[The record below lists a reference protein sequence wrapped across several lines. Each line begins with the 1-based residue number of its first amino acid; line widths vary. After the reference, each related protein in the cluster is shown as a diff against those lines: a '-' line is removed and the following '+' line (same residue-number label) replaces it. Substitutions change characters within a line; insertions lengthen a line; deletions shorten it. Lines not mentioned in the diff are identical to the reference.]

1 MKRLI
6 PFFMALMFFGC
17 NVYASTDAQENTVE
31 GSTFEADT
39 SDDEDE
45 GIVPYYAAINA
56 HNQDLSISSSG
67 TAVCT
72 GTTTVFSGYKA
83 NTVVELQRKSN
94 GAWSTIDSWSAT
106 GGTAASVDKSRSVSK
121 GYSYRVKVTH
131 KAINTSTGSTAEKLI
146 EYDYADY

>member
-17 NVYASTDAQENTVE
+17 NVYASTDAQENPVE

-45 GIVPYYAAINA
+45 GIVPYYIAIKS
-56 HNQDLSISSSG
+56 HDKKLSISSSG
-67 TAVCT
+67 TATCT
-72 GTTTVFSGYKA
+72 GSTTVFSGYKA
-83 NTVVELQRKSN
+83 YTVVELQRKSN
-94 GAWSTIDSWSAT
+94 GTWSSIDSWSAT
-106 GGTAASVDKSRSVSK
+106 GGTTASVNKSRSVSK

-131 KAINTSTGSTAEKLI
+131 TAINTSTGNAAEKLI
-146 EYDYADY
+146 EYDYVDY